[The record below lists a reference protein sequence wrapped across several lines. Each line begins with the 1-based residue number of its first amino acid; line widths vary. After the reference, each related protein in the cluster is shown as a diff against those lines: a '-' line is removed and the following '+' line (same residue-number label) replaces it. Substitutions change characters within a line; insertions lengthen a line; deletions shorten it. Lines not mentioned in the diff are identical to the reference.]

1 MDVKGDKLP
10 FKDTNN
16 TFSDIAVTSR
26 LNKVNSFLKQID
38 SIIDFEKLRPILNKN
53 GIGTKNIVGVKAYDN
68 VLMFKVL
75 LLQKYYNLSD
85 KAVEE
90 ALCVNLLF
98 MRFVGISLEDSI
110 PDDTT
115 ICRFRN
121 SLLKNKLY
129 DKLFDSVNKQLE
141 DKNLIAKTGKSVLV
155 DATLIKSDNTRIK
168 DKTKKQRTEDKP
180 KVQTHN
186 DKLDTLLEEELKS
199 KKPSKKK
206 IKALLKAKEYNS
218 KTLKN
223 KELDDAQN
231 VDTKEIKTSQQI
243 ITDEKDSYNQKNK
256 IDKEIR
262 TGYQASKR
270 SYTQG
275 YKVHIAVDENSGVIL
290 KAMTTFANTPDI
302 DTVKP
307 FIESIENIDSF
318 YADKAYKSEAIDK
331 VLEEKDIKNMVCL
344 KEKQNMS
351 KEEILNQRDEE
362 KNKHKIRAKV
372 EHRFAHIKTHM
383 KQSTTRFIGL
393 VRNNMNFTITCLASN
408 LKLLAH
414 QKMKLEKVRNI

>member
-1 MDVKGDKLP
+1 MA

-26 LNKVNSFLKQID
+26 LEKVNSFLKQID
-38 SIIDFEKLRPILNKN
+38 FIIDFEKLRPILNKN

-98 MRFVGISLEDSI
+98 MRFVGISLEDSV

-129 DKLFDSVNKQLE
+129 DKLFDKVNKQLE

-155 DATLIKSDNTRIK
+155 DATLIKSDNTKIK
-168 DKTKKQRTEDKP
+168 DKTKEQRDDLKP
-180 KVQTHN
+180 KVQSHN
-186 DKLDTLLEEELKS
+186 DKLEILLQEELNS

-206 IKALLKAKEYNS
+206 IKSLLKAKEYNS
-218 KTLKN
+218 RTLKN
-223 KELDDAQN
+223 KEI
-231 VDTKEIKTSQQI
+231 DTKDIKTSQDI
-243 ITDEKDSYNQKNK
+243 IKNEEDNYNHKDK
-256 IDKEIR
+256 IDTHIR
-262 TGYQASKR
+262 TGFQASKK

-275 YKVHIAVDENSGVIL
+275 YKVHIAVDEQSGIIL
-290 KAMTTFANTPDI
+290 KAMTTFANTSDI

-307 FIESIENIDSF
+307 FTKSINNIDKF
-318 YADKAYKSEAIDK
+318 YADKAYKSEAIDEHLK
-331 VLEEKDIKNMVCL
+331 TNNIKNMICL

-351 KEEILNQRDEE
+351 NEQIKNQREDE

-383 KQSTTRFIGL
+383 KQSSTRFIGL

-414 QKMKLEKVRNI
+414 QQMRLQKVQN

>member
-1 MDVKGDKLP
+1 MA

-26 LNKVNSFLKQID
+26 LERVNSFLKQID
-38 SIIDFEKLRPILNKN
+38 SIINFEKLRPILNKN

-68 VLMFKVL
+68 VRMFKVL

-98 MRFVGISLEDSI
+98 MRFVGISLEDSV

-129 DKLFDSVNKQLE
+129 DKLFDHINTQLE
-141 DKNLIAKTGKSVLV
+141 NKNLIAKNGKSVLV
-155 DATLIKSDNTRIK
+155 DAPLIKSENTQIK
-168 DKTKKQRTEDKP
+168 NKSKEQRDESKP
-180 KVQTHN
+180 KVQSHN
-186 DKLDTLLEEELKS
+186 DKLDMLLEEELNS

-218 KTLKN
+218 RTLKN
-223 KELDDAQN
+223 KEIDDEQKI
-231 VDTKEIKTSQQI
+231 DTTKIRTSQDI
-243 ITDEKDSYNQKNK
+243 IQAEEDSYNHTIK
-256 IDKEIR
+256 IDTEVR
-262 TGYQASKR
+262 TGFHASKKAF
-270 SYTQG
+270 TQG
-275 YKVHIAVDENSGVIL
+275 YKVHIAVDESTGVIL
-290 KAMTTFANTPDI
+290 KSLTTFSNTADI

-307 FIESIENIDSF
+307 FTKAIKNIKSF
-318 YADKAYKSEAIDK
+318 YADKAYKSKVIDEH
-331 VLEEKDIKNMVCL
+331 LQISNIENMICL
-344 KEKQNMS
+344 KEKQNMTDEQI
-351 KEEILNQRDEE
+351 KNQRDNE

-383 KQSTTRFIGL
+383 KYHTTRYIGL

-414 QKMKLEKVRNI
+414 QQMKLIKVQNS

>member
-1 MDVKGDKLP
+1 MA
-10 FKDTNN
+10 FKDTSN
-16 TFSDIAVTSR
+16 TFSDIAITSR
-26 LNKVNSFLKQID
+26 LEKVNSFLKQID

-53 GIGTKNIVGVKAYDN
+53 GIGTKNIVGLKAYDN

-98 MRFVGISLEDSI
+98 MRFVGISLEDSV

-141 DKNLIAKTGKSVLV
+141 NKNLIAKTGKSVLV
-155 DATLIKSDNTRIK
+155 DATLIKSENTKIK
-168 DKTKKQRTEDKP
+168 NKSKEQRKDDKP

-186 DKLDTLLEEELKS
+186 DKLDILLEEELNS

-206 IKALLKAKEYNS
+206 IKSLLKAKEYNS
-218 KTLKN
+218 RTLKN
-223 KELDDAQN
+223 KEIDDSQDI
-231 VDTKEIKTSQQI
+231 DTKDIKTSADI
-243 ITDEKDSYNQKNK
+243 INNEEDSYTYKDK
-256 IDKEIR
+256 IDKEVR
-262 TGYQASKR
+262 TGYHASKR
-270 SYTQG
+270 IYTQG
-275 YKVHIAVDENSGVIL
+275 YKVHIAVDESSGVIL
-290 KAMTTFANTPDI
+290 KAMTTFANTADI
-302 DTVKP
+302 DTVKS
-307 FIESIENIDSF
+307 FTNSIKNIDSF
-318 YADKAYKSEAIDK
+318 YADKAYKSEHIDQH
-331 VLEEKDIKNMVCL
+331 LETSNIKNMICL

-351 KEEILNQRDEE
+351 EEQIKNQRLDE

-414 QKMKLEKVRNI
+414 QQMRLQKVENI

>member
-1 MDVKGDKLP
+1 LA
-10 FKDTNN
+10 FKDKNN

-26 LNKVNSFLKQID
+26 LEKVNSFLKQID
-38 SIIDFEKLRPILNKN
+38 LIINFDKLRPLLNKN
-53 GIGTKNIVGVKAYDN
+53 GIGTKNVVGIKAYDN

-98 MRFVGISLEDSI
+98 MRFVGISLEDSV

-121 SLLKNKLY
+121 SLLNNKLY
-129 DKLFDSVNKQLE
+129 DKLFDSITKQLE
-141 DKNLIAKTGKSVLV
+141 SKNLIAKTGKSILV
-155 DATLIKSDNTRIK
+155 DATLIKSQNTQIK
-168 DKTKKQRTEDKP
+168 NKSKEKRKDDKP
-180 KVQTHN
+180 KVQSHN
-186 DKLDTLLEEELKS
+186 DKLDILLEEELTS

-206 IKALLKAKEYNS
+206 IKSLLKAKEYNS
-218 KTLKN
+218 RTLKN
-223 KELDDAQN
+223 KEIDDEQKIN
-231 VDTKEIKTSQQI
+231 TKDIKTSTDI
-243 ITDEKDSYNQKNK
+243 INNEEDSYNFKDK
-256 IDKEIR
+256 IDKEVR
-262 TGYQASKR
+262 TGYHASKR
-270 SYTQG
+270 TYTQG
-275 YKVHIAVDENSGVIL
+275 YKVHIAVDETSGVIL
-290 KAMTTFANTPDI
+290 KAMTTFANTADI

-307 FIESIENIDSF
+307 FVESIKNLDSF
-318 YADKAYKSEAIDK
+318 YADKAYKSADIDTH
-331 VLEEKDIKNMVCL
+331 LENKNIKNMICL

-351 KEEILNQRDEE
+351 AEQIKNQRVEE

-393 VRNNMNFTITCLASN
+393 VRNNMNFTITCLAAN

-414 QKMKLEKVRNI
+414 QQMRLQKVINI